1 MIFYSLVFCCARPSL
16 EFLRAEHS
24 FQSSIYPFSFSFS
37 LLTLFVVF
45 FIYTLIYLLIY
56 YPFNLMF
63 SPSHSTAAAI
73 RQGPNTLTTRM
84 PQIQGPGQGPGQGYG
99 QGQSSHRNRSVV
111 RVTDRAIGS
120 GGAGGDIAATGPKG
134 IRK

>member
-1 MIFYSLVFCCARPSL
+1 MIFYSLLFCCARPSL

-37 LLTLFVVF
+37 LLTLSVVF

-56 YPFNLMF
+56 YPFNLML